1 MFEILSTI
9 FISTIGLVYVFY
21 PLISDSLDQREVDW
35 DN

>member
-9 FISTIGLVYVFY
+9 FISTIVLVYVFY
-21 PLISDSLDQREVDW
+21 PFISDSLDQREVDW